1 MSDSRNHDLF
11 DDIHDLSMKKINSIF
26 VYGTL
31 QPGKQHYH
39 ILKNLNGTWKKG
51 YVMGT
56 LFNINRSDNYG
67 YPAIK
72 IDKNGSKIYGMLLK
86 SKDLE
91 QKIFQ
96 VDEFE
101 GKEYKRII
109 TEVILEDNTKAKAYI
124 YELR

>member
-1 MSDSRNHDLF
+1 
-11 DDIHDLSMKKINSIF
+11 MKQINSIF

-31 QPGKQHYH
+31 QPGKQNQP
-39 ILKNLNGTWKKG
+39 ILKKLNGTWKKG

-86 SKDLE
+86 SKD
-91 QKIFQ
+91 
-96 VDEFE
+96 
-101 GKEYKRII
+101 
-109 TEVILEDNTKAKAYI
+109 
-124 YELR
+124 

>member
-1 MSDSRNHDLF
+1 ME
-11 DDIHDLSMKKINSIF
+11 KINSIF

-31 QPGKQHYH
+31 QPGKQNYH

-91 QKIFQ
+91 QKILQ
-96 VDEFE
+96 LDEFE
-101 GKEYKRII
+101 GKEYKRMI
-109 TEVILEDNTKAKAYI
+109 TEVTLEDNTKAKAYI